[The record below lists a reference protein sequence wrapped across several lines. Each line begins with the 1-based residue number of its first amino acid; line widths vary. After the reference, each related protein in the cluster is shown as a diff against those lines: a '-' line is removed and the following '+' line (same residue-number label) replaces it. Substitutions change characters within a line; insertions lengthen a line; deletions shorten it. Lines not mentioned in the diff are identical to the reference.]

1 MYTEHACTI
10 GQFELPEWTLY
21 FIDFGSS
28 RLLPAGPGTG
38 VVINDYWS
46 GAGRWDPPEGV
57 DDLDPYTYD
66 IFALGVTVDQLL
78 DVRIVI
84 LKNLYSF

>member
-1 MYTEHACTI
+1 MNLVYTREACTI
-10 GQFELPEWTLY
+10 GQFDLPEWTLY

-28 RLLPAGPGTG
+28 RRLSAGPGSG

-57 DDLDPYTYD
+57 DNLDPYAYD
-66 IFALGVTVDQLL
+66 IYALGVTVHQLL
-78 DVRIVI
+78 DVC
-84 LKNLYSF
+84 NLLL